1 MELGRGRN
9 NRTLFIAT
17 ASIAAAGCLAVI
29 VGSLGKARAGSRVL
43 PPQVLLST
51 QGLTQRMG
59 LPLWI
64 APIAEY
70 WAAYYGVPVAWVL
83 ATIKIESNGD
93 PNETGDFQLHPQ
105 GASVGLMQVNS
116 VAHAD
121 RLRRHG
127 MNRES
132 LFDPN
137 NGVQIGTEILRES
150 LDKIQQALLRYST
163 VAPLHNLVT
172 LDYQGQRVRTALARG
187 EDPRLL
193 NSRRIT
199 RWNNALAQGQALV

>member
-9 NRTLFIAT
+9 SRTAFIAT
-17 ASIAAAGCLAVI
+17 ASIAAAGCLAII

-43 PPQVLLST
+43 PPRVPLST
-51 QGLTQRMG
+51 QGLTHRMG

-64 APIAEY
+64 APIAER
-70 WAAYYGVPVAWVL
+70 WAVYYSVPVAWVL
-83 ATIKIESNGD
+83 ATIKIESGGN
-93 PNETGDFQLHPQ
+93 PNLTGD
-105 GASVGLMQVNS
+105 GERSIGLMQVNS

-163 VAPLHNLVT
+163 LAPLHNLVT
-172 LDYQGQRVRTALARG
+172 LEYQGQRVRTALARG
-187 EDPRLL
+187 EDPRTMSLRAI
-193 NSRRIT
+193 RRIT